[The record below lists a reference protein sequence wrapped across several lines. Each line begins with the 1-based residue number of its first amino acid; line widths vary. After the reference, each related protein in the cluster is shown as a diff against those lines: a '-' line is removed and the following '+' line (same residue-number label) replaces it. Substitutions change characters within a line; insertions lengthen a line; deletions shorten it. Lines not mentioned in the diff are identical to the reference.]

1 MVLEETRRLIEI
13 LRLARSMRPAF
24 EKRADVG
31 AVQRLLHVMME
42 PGCSRLAN
50 VRGKWVTRDSDAQW
64 VEPSPVNLTDEGV
77 TCAVGKGNV
86 RDDGVEWPLA
96 QGLNSGL

>member
-1 MVLEETRRLIEI
+1 MVLGETRSLIEI

-31 AVQRLLHVMME
+31 AVERLLHVIVK
-42 PGCSRLAN
+42 PGHLGLVN
-50 VRGKWVTRDSDAQW
+50 VRGKRVTRDSDAQW
-64 VEPSPVNLTDEGV
+64 IESSPVNLTDERV

-86 RDDGVEWPLA
+86 RDDGVEWPVA
-96 QGLNSGL
+96 QRLNSGS